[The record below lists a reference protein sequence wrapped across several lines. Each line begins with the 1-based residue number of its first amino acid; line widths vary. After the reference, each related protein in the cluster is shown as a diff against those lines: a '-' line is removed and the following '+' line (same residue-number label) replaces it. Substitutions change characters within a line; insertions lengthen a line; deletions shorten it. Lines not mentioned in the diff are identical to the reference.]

1 MGIGQMVTDE
11 ESVTIETFPINTLSA
26 CAILFF
32 AKPLLCSFMT
42 SAENLGWSGCYIF
55 TKADAEQLK
64 QNKRSNNHP
73 LQRSMNFPPC
83 GYQFSNFSYCKL
95 A

>member
-11 ESVTIETFPINTLSA
+11 ESVTIETFPVNTLSA
-26 CAILFF
+26 CGILFF
-32 AKPLLCSFMT
+32 AKPLLHSFMT
-42 SAENLGWSGCYIF
+42 SAENLGRSGCYLF

-64 QNKRSNNHP
+64 QNKRSSNNP

-83 GYQFSNFSYCKL
+83 GYQFSKFFYCKL